1 MLQVKTLK
9 KIENKGSQMG
19 HTKKV
24 FKKKIHVI
32 GTQSGHKCWPYGRVG
47 IPLK

>member
-1 MLQVKTLK
+1 MKGVMQTVTLM

-24 FKKKIHVI
+24 FKK
-32 GTQSGHKCWPYGRVG
+32 S
-47 IPLK
+47 LLL